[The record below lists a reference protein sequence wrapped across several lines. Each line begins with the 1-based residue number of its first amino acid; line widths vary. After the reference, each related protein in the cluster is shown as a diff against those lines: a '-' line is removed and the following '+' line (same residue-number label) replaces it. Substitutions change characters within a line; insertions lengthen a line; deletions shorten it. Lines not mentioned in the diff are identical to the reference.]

1 MSRIQAELAT
11 AAAKERETVQALR
24 DSEDVLA
31 KRRNEIARMRDQVR
45 REYLDSLECYFVFVF
60 RFGLNLKYLCFL
72 STDSDVTEEVIGC

>member
-45 REYLDSLECYFVFVF
+45 HEYLDCSKHYSVFVF
-60 RFGLNLKYLCFL
+60 RFGLNLKYLCFP